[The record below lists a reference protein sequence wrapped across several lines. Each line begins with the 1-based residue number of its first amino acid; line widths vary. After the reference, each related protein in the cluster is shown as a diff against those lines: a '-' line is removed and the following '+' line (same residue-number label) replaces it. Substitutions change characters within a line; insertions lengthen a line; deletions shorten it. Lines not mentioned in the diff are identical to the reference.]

1 MRARFGSR
9 RRRRAADDGKPVID
23 AEQWFRKIVGDERL
37 DVAAVE
43 PLETPG
49 VPGSFAVT
57 GRGTDA
63 QGAPLLLGF
72 SPVAGGDALLAVLAA
87 AASESGFTGTALAV
101 SPVWSA
107 ACRRRLSVVA
117 NTEFTLA
124 CREASWLGPDAGR
137 VQAEPPPPALWLS
150 PSRVGASLESEA
162 NRQLFL
168 RALAAL
174 EGLASKHG
182 GALSGYAGNVELI
195 LMARRVASL
204 RVGGD
209 EVILETLTPKRSGG
223 SLSGDRFADAF
234 DSLEGSLRKHLND
247 RKVRDG
253 EDGMRARVAGLL
265 IDAGAIADARLWPVG
280 GSDKA
285 VLDILGAD
293 DTGRPVVGAARAS
306 LDLSETAAVLDATLA
321 LRGSIAAILG
331 GARGRV
337 ADDMPRLV
345 LGAQEVGAGVQ
356 RVLCSLALPHQL
368 FEVRSRRGR
377 GFELSALSGEEAQ
390 APRER
395 KAEAEPPRLSRAAGR
410 SAERAP
416 ERTRE
421 RRTEPDAASG
431 VGAEASSESSSEAES
446 GPGRGRRRR
455 RGGRGRRGGSREDGR
470 DESRAREG
478 SDETANDATS
488 RGSNERAPA
497 AFEEVSLFDLEE
509 DSSSSGSNR
518 RGGRSRRRGR
528 RQEGDSAEGRGDQAA
543 SSGGEAGGGRESRGS
558 ESRSGRDRVARG
570 TERTHEESP
579 PDDEDVDVDE
589 LLADLPEGVLETEA
603 VSEPA
608 YDDSED
614 SDSEPVAQNPV
625 EVVSSQSA
633 SGPQPRR
640 RVAIVAHADRDSLLA
655 AILLAR
661 DIRLVVGIW
670 VYPQAEL
677 MTFFRGV
684 VTDLKEETP
693 IFMVGFTPSPAREVL
708 QAVSLCSDR
717 VTWLDHHVWP
727 PEDLEAVKQAIGED
741 RVHLNPRAGSS
752 LPGVLAGA
760 TRRSRFSDKLVD
772 LATGRFTQHDY
783 ERWGR
788 LWWSRLGEIAGKSG
802 DRRADV
808 DALLVGRPS
817 DLAKEA
823 ERIAVPAAPDEIA
836 YVSSRDFRLVHFA
849 GYILVV
855 VEVGDDLSP
864 HLAARIARERYA
876 APLSLTR
883 HHDSEVLVLAADEPA
898 GRRSLDVGTV
908 VGQLGDKV
916 DWVEPL
922 ADNDHLARFRI
933 RDLAQHPD
941 RLEEVIGMIAMARS
955 FLER

>member
-9 RRRRAADDGKPVID
+9 RRRKAAEDGKPVID
-23 AEQWFRKIVGDERL
+23 AAQWFEKIVGDERL
-37 DVAAVE
+37 DVASVE

-49 VPGSFAVT
+49 VPASFAVT

-87 AASESGFTGTALAV
+87 AASESGFAGTALAL

-117 NTEFTLA
+117 DTEFTLA
-124 CREASWLGPDAGR
+124 CREASWLGSDAGR

-162 NRQLFL
+162 SRQLFL

-204 RVGGD
+204 RVEGD
-209 EVILETLTPKRSGG
+209 EVILETLMPKRSGG
-223 SLSGDRFADAF
+223 SLSGDRFADEF

-253 EDGMRARVAGLL
+253 EDGMRARVASLL
-265 IDAGAIADARLWPVG
+265 IDAGGIADTRLWPVG
-280 GSDKA
+280 GADKA
-285 VLDILGAD
+285 VLDILGVD

-306 LDLSETAAVLDATLA
+306 LDLSGTAGVLDAALA

-356 RVLCSLALPHQL
+356 RVLCSLVLPHQL
-368 FEVRSRRGR
+368 FEIRSRRGR
-377 GFELSALSGEEAQ
+377 GFELSALSGEEAL

-395 KAEAEPPRLSRAAGR
+395 QPQAESPRPSRVAGR

-421 RRTEPDAASG
+421 RPTEPDAAPT
-431 VGAEASSESSSEAES
+431 VDTEVSSESSSEAES
-446 GPGRGRRRR
+446 GSGRGRRRR
-455 RGGRGRRGGSREDGR
+455 RGGRGRRGGGREDGR
-470 DESRAREG
+470 DESRARES
-478 SDETANDATS
+478 SDETVNEATS
-488 RGSNERAPA
+488 RGADDRAPA
-497 AFEEVSLFDLEE
+497 AFEEVSLFDLED
-509 DSSSSGSNR
+509 DSSSGGSNR

-528 RQEGDSAEGRGDQAA
+528 RQDGDSADGRGEPAK
-543 SSGGEAGGGRESRGS
+543 SSDGEAGGGREGRGTG
-558 ESRSGRDRVARG
+558 SRSGRDRGARSP
-570 TERTHEESP
+570 ERSQGESP
-579 PDDEDVDVDE
+579 PEDEDVDVDE

-603 VSEPA
+603 VAEPA

-614 SDSEPVAQNPV
+614 SDSESVAQPDP
-625 EVVSSQSA
+625 VVSSQPA

-661 DIRLVVGIW
+661 DIRLVVGVW

-717 VTWLDHHVWP
+717 LTWLDHHVWP

-741 RVHLNPRAGSS
+741 RVHLNPGAGSS

-788 LWWSRLGEIAGKSG
+788 LWWSRLGEIAGKTG
-802 DRRADV
+802 DRRADI

>member
-1 MRARFGSR
+1 
-9 RRRRAADDGKPVID
+9 
-23 AEQWFRKIVGDERL
+23 
-37 DVAAVE
+37 
-43 PLETPG
+43 
-49 VPGSFAVT
+49 
-57 GRGTDA
+57 
-63 QGAPLLLGF
+63 
-72 SPVAGGDALLAVLAA
+72 
-87 AASESGFTGTALAV
+87 
-101 SPVWSA
+101 
-107 ACRRRLSVVA
+107 
-117 NTEFTLA
+117 
-124 CREASWLGPDAGR
+124 
-137 VQAEPPPPALWLS
+137 
-150 PSRVGASLESEA
+150 
-162 NRQLFL
+162 
-168 RALAAL
+168 
-174 EGLASKHG
+174 
-182 GALSGYAGNVELI
+182 
-195 LMARRVASL
+195 MARRVAGL
-204 RVGGD
+204 RVDGD
-209 EVILETLTPKRSGG
+209 EVILEALTPKRSGG

-253 EDGMRARVAGLL
+253 EDGMRARVASLL

-293 DTGRPVVGAARAS
+293 DTGRPVLGAIRAS
-306 LDLSETAAVLDATLA
+306 LDLSETAEVLDAALA

-356 RVLCSLALPHQL
+356 RVLCSLVLPHQL
-368 FEVRSRRGR
+368 FEIRSRRGR
-377 GFELSALSGEEAQ
+377 GFELSALSGEEAL

-395 KAEAEPPRLSRAAGR
+395 QPQAESPRSSRVAGR

-421 RRTEPDAASG
+421 RPAEPDAAPG
-431 VGAEASSESSSEAES
+431 VGAESSSESSSEAES

-455 RGGRGRRGGSREDGR
+455 RGGRGRRGGGREDGR
-470 DESRAREG
+470 DESRARES
-478 SDETANDATS
+478 SDETANEATS
-488 RGSNERAPA
+488 RGTDDRAPA
-497 AFEEVSLFDLEE
+497 AFEEVSLFDLED
-509 DSSSSGSNR
+509 DSSSGGSNR

-528 RQEGDSAEGRGDQAA
+528 RQDGDSAEARGEPAK
-543 SSGGEAGGGRESRGS
+543 SSDGEAGGGRESRESG
-558 ESRSGRDRVARG
+558 SRSGRDRGARSP
-570 TERTHEESP
+570 ERTQGESP
-579 PDDEDVDVDE
+579 PEDEDVDVDE

-603 VSEPA
+603 VAEPA

-614 SDSEPVAQNPV
+614 SDGEPVAQPDPV
-625 EVVSSQSA
+625 EVVSSQPA
-633 SGPQPRR
+633 SGPLPRR

-717 VTWLDHHVWP
+717 LTWLDHHVWP

-741 RVHLNPRAGSS
+741 RVHLNPGAGSS

-788 LWWSRLGEIAGKSG
+788 LWWSRLGEIAGKTG
-802 DRRADV
+802 DRRADI

-855 VEVGDDLSP
+855 VEVGDDLNP